1 MVTDMSEETKR
12 QVIEMSVGIVIHN
25 LVIFLVCLIWFR
37 SFSNF
42 LGVLIGMAAAILS
55 LCSMA
60 HSTELCVD
68 AADEHYAQRKMTI
81 HAICRSLLLFTVM
94 ALLWKFTEINLF
106 TVVLGI
112 LGLKTGAYLYPA
124 VHKFMNHK
132 AENNRA

>member
-1 MVTDMSEETKR
+1 MTGMSEETKR
-12 QVIEMSVGIVIHN
+12 QVVEMSVGIVAHN

-37 SFSNF
+37 SLSNF
-42 LGVLIGMAAAILS
+42 LGVLAGMAAAILS

-60 HSTELCVD
+60 YSTELCVD
-68 AADEHYAQRKMTI
+68 AADENYAQRKMTI
-81 HAICRSLLLFTVM
+81 HAVCRSLLLFALM
-94 ALLWKFTEINLF
+94 AFLWKFTEINFF

-132 AENNRA
+132 VYNHRA

>member
-1 MVTDMSEETKR
+1 MSEETKR
-12 QVIEMSVGIVIHN
+12 QVEMSVGIVAHN

-37 SFSNF
+37 SLSNF
-42 LGVLIGMAAAILS
+42 LGVLAGMAAAILS

-60 HSTELCVD
+60 YSTELCVD
-68 AADEHYAQRKMTI
+68 AADENYAQRKMTI
-81 HAICRSLLLFTVM
+81 HAVCRSLLLFALM
-94 ALLWKFTEINLF
+94 AFLWKFTEINFF

-132 AENNRA
+132 VYNHRA

>member
-1 MVTDMSEETKR
+1 MVTGMSEETKR
-12 QVIEMSVGIVIHN
+12 QVVEMSVGIVAHN

-37 SFSNF
+37 SLFNF
-42 LGVLIGMAAAILS
+42 LGVLAGMAAAILS

-60 HSTELCVD
+60 YSTELCVD
-68 AADEHYAQRKMTI
+68 AADENYAQRKMTI
-81 HAICRSLLLFTVM
+81 HAVCRSLLLFALM
-94 ALLWKFTEINLF
+94 AFLWKFTEINFF

-132 AENNRA
+132 VYNHRA